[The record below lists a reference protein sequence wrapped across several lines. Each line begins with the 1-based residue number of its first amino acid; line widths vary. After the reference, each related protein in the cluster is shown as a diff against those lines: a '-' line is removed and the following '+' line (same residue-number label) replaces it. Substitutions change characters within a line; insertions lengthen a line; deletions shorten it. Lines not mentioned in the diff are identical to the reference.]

1 MSIAIVPGAFVQ
13 IVFVGWDETVHQHR
27 EILLQTGFKLD
38 RSDSRSAPD
47 DMHMYQSV
55 LYARTHHNGCY
66 VICKI
71 LQIPV
76 SVRVAPERFLIH
88 VHGH

>member
-55 LYARTHHNGCY
+55 LYA
-66 VICKI
+66 
-71 LQIPV
+71 
-76 SVRVAPERFLIH
+76 
-88 VHGH
+88 